1 MSIIYGGIGTYYGQ
15 FPLVGKV
22 GQFATKEFFTV
33 ADGSDVY
40 VYQRPSGQRPSGQS
54 TKDVRKAVSVAFI
67 NNSDSILEYKLVGRY
82 PNYQIEEIEE

>member
-40 VYQRPSGQRPSGQS
+40 VYQRPSGQS